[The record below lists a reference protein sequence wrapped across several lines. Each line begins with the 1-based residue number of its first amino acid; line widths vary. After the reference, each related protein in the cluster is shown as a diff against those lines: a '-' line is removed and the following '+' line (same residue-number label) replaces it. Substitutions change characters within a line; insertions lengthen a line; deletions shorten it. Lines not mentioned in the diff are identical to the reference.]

1 MSERLKGCIEGVF
14 EVLTLLNED
23 NHGRDFHLSEFELMN
38 ETLEEH
44 LKEFFGN
51 YKMNFSPIT
60 DFKFQLEKVYS
71 EFCQNFIYKIGDSNN
86 EDINK
91 GISDKLNNFSIKKLF
106 VELLNDFFENS
117 SKVDKVEFDENYNY
131 GLPYKIYLI

>member
-1 MSERLKGCIEGVF
+1 M
-14 EVLTLLNED
+14 
-23 NHGRDFHLSEFELMN
+23 
-38 ETLEEH
+38 
-44 LKEFFGN
+44 
-51 YKMNFSPIT
+51 
-60 DFKFQLEKVYS
+60 YS

-131 GLPYKIYLI
+131 GLPYKIYLIYKEGKIYLLYFSITI